1 MADVVDRFY
10 ARTNGQAINSCGG
23 IKGQCVA
30 GVQSYTNI
38 ELGIG
43 GCPAF
48 PVAGAKDM
56 FGTRGDAFT
65 WVRNTP
71 SGVPPR
77 GAIMV
82 WDGRVGGGWGHTGV
96 VTAANVNTF
105 DCYQQNDP
113 FNSGMHVKTY
123 NYNNV
128 IGWAIPKGGQLNP
141 EPAPGPSQPGGDIVD
156 TNSGK
161 ELYRTGLFREAE
173 NDAAA
178 SQWNGVPAGEAMKRL
193 RASDEWKGLQAGLKS
208 LQALQVEITQLNTKI
223 NTQIVEIAA
232 LKKQNEVLTKE
243 NADLK
248 AQLAAQSED
257 SSNLNALGKL
267 LKWFIARLGLSK

>member
-30 GVQSYTNI
+30 GVQSYTNV

-48 PVAGAKDM
+48 PIAGAKDM
-56 FGTRGDAFT
+56 FGTRSDAFD

-82 WDGRVGGGWGHTGV
+82 WNGNVGGGWGHTGV
-96 VTAANVNTF
+96 VTAANTSTF

-113 FNSGMHVKTY
+113 YNSGMHVKTY

-141 EPAPGPSQPGGDIVD
+141 EPTPGPVQPGGDIVD

-161 ELYRTGLFREAE
+161 ELYRTGLFRDAE

-178 SQWNGVPAGEAMKRL
+178 SQWNGLQAGEAMRRL
-193 RASDEWKGLQAGLKS
+193 RDSGEWKDIQAGLKS
-208 LQALQVEITQLNTKI
+208 LQSLQAEITQLNTKVNVLLVE
-223 NTQIVEIAA
+223 NTA
-232 LKKQNEVLTKE
+232 LKKE

-248 AQLAAQSED
+248 AQLAAQGED
-257 SSNLNALGKL
+257 SINLNALGKL
-267 LKWFIARLGLSK
+267 LQWLLVRLGLTKGVK

>member
-10 ARTNGQAINSCGG
+10 ARTSGQAINSCGG

-30 GVQSYTNI
+30 GVQSYTNV

-56 FGTRGDAFT
+56 FGTRTDAFT

-82 WDGRVGGGWGHTGV
+82 WNGNVGGGWGHTGV

-113 FNSGMHVKTY
+113 FGSGMHVKTY

-128 IGWAIPKGGQLNP
+128 IGWGIPKGGQLNP
-141 EPAPGPSQPGGDIVD
+141 GGDIMD
-156 TNSGK
+156 TNAGK
-161 ELYRTGLFREAE
+161 ELYKTGLHREAE
-173 NDAAA
+173 NDGVAA
-178 SQWNGVPAGEAMKRL
+178 QWNGQKTAQALAGL
-193 RASDEWKGLQAGLKS
+193 RTSEEWKTLDAGLKTLQS
-208 LQALQVEITQLNTKI
+208 LQAQVTELNTKV
-223 NTQIVEIAA
+223 NTLTVENAA
-232 LKKQNEVLTKE
+232 LKKQND
-243 NADLK
+243 DLK
-248 AQLAAQSED
+248 AQLAAQGQD
-257 SSNLNALGKL
+257 SANLNALGKL
-267 LKWFIARLGLSK
+267 LQWFLVRLGLSK